1 PRPPRSPPGRSRPR
15 SDSPL
20 TGVTTTRPARRP
32 NPGRPGHRRKQGD
45 NAMSTEDKAKNTAEQ
60 AKGKVK
66 ESAGKVTGN
75 ESLEAEGH
83 ADQAKGDLKQAG
95 EKVKDVFKK

>member
-1 PRPPRSPPGRSRPR
+1 M
-15 SDSPL
+15 
-20 TGVTTTRPARRP
+20 V
-32 NPGRPGHRRKQGD
+32 
-45 NAMSTEDKAKNTAEQ
+45 DKDRIEGSAEQ

-83 ADQAKGDLKQAG
+83 ADQAKGNIKQAG